1 MSAEPIDYR
10 THLAVALPLQR
21 GASNKYEP
29 SRQQSLHQP
38 LPKGRDGVELLRM
51 HAGARRLFSNLLH
64 SQVTSS
70 AGVLSKMQIRRQ
82 MLLSNYCLSYRFKLR
97 IFASKCRKTD
107 EKKKKRNALFVEDLT
122 AFYAATEK
130 LIILPKDRPSFSE
143 RLYLLSNGS
152 SARWNMWSNER
163 AAKQPDGQAKGHS
176 IIFQHLSQRQ
186 SGSYQ
191 RD

>member
-10 THLAVALPLQR
+10 THLAVAPPLQR

-51 HAGARRLFSNLLH
+51 HAGTRGLFSNLLH

-70 AGVLSKMQIRRQ
+70 AGVLSEMQIRRQ

-107 EKKKKRNALFVEDLT
+107 EKKKKKCSLCR
-122 AFYAATEK
+122 
-130 LIILPKDRPSFSE
+130 R
-143 RLYLLSNGS
+143 
-152 SARWNMWSNER
+152 
-163 AAKQPDGQAKGHS
+163 PDGILCRHRETYHS
-176 IIFQHLSQRQ
+176 PQRPTQ
-186 SGSYQ
+186 LLGKAVFTFKWK
-191 RD
+191 